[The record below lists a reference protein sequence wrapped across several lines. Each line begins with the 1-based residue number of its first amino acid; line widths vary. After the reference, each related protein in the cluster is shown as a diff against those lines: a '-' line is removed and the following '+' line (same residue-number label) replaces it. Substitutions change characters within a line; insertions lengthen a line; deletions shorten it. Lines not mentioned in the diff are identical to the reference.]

1 MDERKSMIEEIVK
14 LELPVFIWG
23 NGSLGD
29 LSYRVLNENGVHVT
43 GFVVDNEYIAEEG
56 NANVWSKHDL
66 EEKFESYVIVKAILS
81 KMAVDDEKIKQYFK
95 NCIVS
100 IIRKIK

>member
-43 GFVVDNEYIAEEG
+43 GF
-56 NANVWSKHDL
+56 
-66 EEKFESYVIVKAILS
+66 IL
-81 KMAVDDEKIKQYFK
+81 
-95 NCIVS
+95 
-100 IIRKIK
+100 